1 MAKFFY
7 SANMRLEGIGFMVK
21 TYKELREVIDKKDR
35 GLREKIMSLEEAVG
49 MIKDGDHVASGGCHY
64 SRTPMAA
71 IWEIIRQ
78 KKKNLV
84 YSRSITS
91 TEGDLLLVSETT
103 KHVVTS
109 WFSPGV
115 TWGVSRVMRHY
126 MQEGLAVF
134 DEWSHMTLGLRYRA
148 GAMGIPFMPAR
159 SMLGSDLYPRLS
171 DIKEMECPYTGE
183 KLALVPALNPD
194 VAILHTQ
201 RCDPYGNVQSE
212 GLPFMDEDI
221 ALAADKV
228 IITTERIVS
237 NDQVR
242 RTPDRTT
249 IPFFCVD
256 AVVEV
261 PYGCLPHECYGQYEP
276 DFKHMDKYVK
286 LMMGKGPDGVKE
298 YLEQYVFSPATWNDY
313 LDLLGFKNILKAT
326 VQGKGVYYD

>member
-1 MAKFFY
+1 
-7 SANMRLEGIGFMVK
+7 MRK
-21 TYKELREVIDKKDR
+21 SYRELREAIEKKDR
-35 GLREKIMSLEEAVG
+35 GLREKVMSLKEAIG
-49 MIKDGDHVASGGCHY
+49 LIKDGDHIAAGGCHY
-64 SRTPMAA
+64 SKTPMAA
-71 IWEIIRQ
+71 IWEMIRQ
-78 KKKNLV
+78 KKKDIV

-91 TEGDLLLVSETT
+91 TEGDLLLVAGVI

-126 MQEGLAVF
+126 MEKKLAVF
-134 DEWSHMTLGLRYRA
+134 EEWSHMTLGLRYRA
-148 GAMGIPFMPAR
+148 GAMGLPFLPAR
-159 SMLGSDLYPRLS
+159 SMLGSDLFPLLS
-171 DIKEMECPYTGE
+171 EIKEMECPYTGE

-212 GLPFMDEDI
+212 GLPFMDQDI
-221 ALAADKV
+221 ALAAGKV
-228 IITTERIVS
+228 IVTTERIIS

-242 RTPDRTT
+242 RSPDRTN

-276 DFKHMDKYVK
+276 DFNHMDFYVK
-286 LMMGKGPDGVKE
+286 LMMEKGPEGVKE
-298 YLEQYVFSPATWNDY
+298 YLDQYIFGPATWNDY
-313 LDLLGFKNILKAT
+313 LELIGLKNILQAT
-326 VQGKGVYYD
+326 MKGREVYNE